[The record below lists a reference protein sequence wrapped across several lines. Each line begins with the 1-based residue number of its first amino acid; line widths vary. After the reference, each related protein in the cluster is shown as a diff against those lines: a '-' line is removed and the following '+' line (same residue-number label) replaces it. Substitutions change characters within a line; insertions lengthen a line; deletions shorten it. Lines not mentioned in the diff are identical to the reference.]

1 MIRPVMTKTT
11 VTSVCA
17 VCKVR
22 GAGVAHV
29 PGCPGSPFRYL
40 AGTLTHGGDSVGRAQ
55 GHSSGSWT
63 HLEFLKTCLGLAAAP
78 PSILITSSGNELTH
92 LSLPVEQRMLMLFEH
107 LPCARPFPNS
117 FCLAP
122 QTWKT
127 CRSWFCGLRVPL
139 PSSMTT
145 DLSSTPPA
153 MTPRGC
159 GSSTPA
165 VSSCPPLR
173 PPTPLPR
180 GLVPHLGLWAGPARA
195 LGWPWG
201 PEQEESDALRLVGWH
216 L

>member
-1 MIRPVMTKTT
+1 M
-11 VTSVCA
+11 
-17 VCKVR
+17 
-22 GAGVAHV
+22 
-29 PGCPGSPFRYL
+29 
-40 AGTLTHGGDSVGRAQ
+40 GGDSVGRAQ

-78 PSILITSSGNELTH
+78 PSILIASSGNELTH

-165 VSSCPPLR
+165 VSLCPPLR
-173 PPTPLPR
+173 LPPP
-180 GLVPHLGLWAGPARA
+180 PHCQGAWFPTLGCGQAQLGLWGGLGDQSRKSQMLCVWSAGISSTAMA
-195 LGWPWG
+195 
-201 PEQEESDALRLVGWH
+201 
-216 L
+216 